1 MQARN
6 FPSGILTE
14 ASQIRKKGRAQ
25 QTHRN
30 SLFRGI
36 LDPFGV
42 FPRKFC
48 ANCVGALNSMHKSYV
63 LGFFEIALQ
72 TVISSTLYQRIP
84 VGSTEQPLHLPLV
97 TNQKNVI
104 CRSCV
109 RDAPCLATSRRWEP
123 LRRNPFA
130 CCFYWYPYWALLY
143 WLRLSG
149 PSLRTVGRLW
159 YWCDMRMEIF
169 LFLGNQ

>member
-14 ASQIRKKGRAQ
+14 ANQIRKKGRAQ

-48 ANCVGALNSMHKSYV
+48 VNCVGALRDLYGHK
-63 LGFFEIALQ
+63 LAEIRTCAGCSFDCHCPQ
-72 TVISSTLYQRIP
+72 
-84 VGSTEQPLHLPLV
+84 HLTHLIRP
-97 TNQKNVI
+97 I
-104 CRSCV
+104 
-109 RDAPCLATSRRWEP
+109 
-123 LRRNPFA
+123 
-130 CCFYWYPYWALLY
+130 
-143 WLRLSG
+143 
-149 PSLRTVGRLW
+149 
-159 YWCDMRMEIF
+159 
-169 LFLGNQ
+169 

>member
-48 ANCVGALNSMHKSYV
+48 ANCVGAL
-63 LGFFEIALQ
+63 ID
-72 TVISSTLYQRIP
+72 R
-84 VGSTEQPLHLPLV
+84 
-97 TNQKNVI
+97 
-104 CRSCV
+104 
-109 RDAPCLATSRRWEP
+109 
-123 LRRNPFA
+123 
-130 CCFYWYPYWALLY
+130 
-143 WLRLSG
+143 
-149 PSLRTVGRLW
+149 SLRMVKPHRSLYVRFEKKRGLSRP
-159 YWCDMRMEIF
+159 F
-169 LFLGNQ
+169 GK

>member
-48 ANCVGALNSMHKSYV
+48 ANCVGAVSDYYFYYYS
-63 LGFFEIALQ
+63 
-72 TVISSTLYQRIP
+72 TISSI
-84 VGSTEQPLHLPLV
+84 
-97 TNQKNVI
+97 
-104 CRSCV
+104 
-109 RDAPCLATSRRWEP
+109 
-123 LRRNPFA
+123 
-130 CCFYWYPYWALLY
+130 
-143 WLRLSG
+143 
-149 PSLRTVGRLW
+149 
-159 YWCDMRMEIF
+159 
-169 LFLGNQ
+169 